1 MVEPSKF
8 TKSLTFKIHLA
19 SCLSSHDS
27 SRTETEIEQT
37 LLKDKKFQNPDL
49 SKFIQHL
56 AYAVMNHQIVQ
67 LKMKRTWLKDQ
78 NFQNLEIQIYM

>member
-1 MVEPSKF
+1 M
-8 TKSLTFKIHLA
+8 
-19 SCLSSHDS
+19 
-27 SRTETEIEQT
+27 
-37 LLKDKKFQNPDL
+37 LKDKKFQNPDL

-78 NFQNLEIQIYM
+78 NFQNLEIQIYMYKEIQIYMYKETKSSDKIGLKSKLCIHW